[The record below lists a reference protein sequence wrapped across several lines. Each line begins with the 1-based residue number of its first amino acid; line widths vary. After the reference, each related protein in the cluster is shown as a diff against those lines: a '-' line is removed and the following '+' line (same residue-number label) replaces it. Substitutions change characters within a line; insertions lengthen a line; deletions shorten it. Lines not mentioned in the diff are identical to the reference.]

1 MEYFSV
7 GKEVLVTIYIPTFN
21 RLSLLK
27 RALSSV
33 INQTYQELE
42 IIIVDDCST
51 DGTQDFLKAISEQ
64 DKRIKYFLKDKNGGA
79 CESRNIAIQNATGEY
94 ITGLDDDDFFL
105 PDRIENFIN
114 NRNEDF
120 VILFDNPIIKT
131 NEDVVVNKQRKALNF
146 FKGKSFSYKDLL
158 IVNYIGNQVFIK
170 TKDLQEYGGFDKNMP
185 MWQDMECWFNILSN
199 TNGKALRLNSYSYV
213 VDISHELERISNF
226 KMNKGLAA
234 YHYFC
239 KKHDL
244 NEKDS
249 MLLFCHLYGYDRK
262 LIKLKPLFYKL
273 WCRFDLLTMLNTI
286 KNVFFYL
293 RK

>member
-1 MEYFSV
+1 MF
-7 GKEVLVTIYIPTFN
+7 KEKILVTVYIPTFN

-33 INQTYQELE
+33 ITQTYQDLE
-42 IIIVDDCST
+42 IIVVDDYST
-51 DGTQDFLKAISEQ
+51 DGTQDFLKTISEQ

-105 PDRIENFIN
+105 SDRIENFIN

-131 NEDVVVNKQRKALNF
+131 NEDVVVNKKRKALNF
-146 FKGKSFSYKDLL
+146 FKGKSFSYNDLL
-158 IVNYIGNQVFIK
+158 VVNYIGNQVFIK
-170 TKDLQEYGGFDKNMP
+170 TQDLQKYGGFDGNMP

-199 TNGKALRLNSYSYV
+199 ANGKALRLNSYSYV

-234 YHYFC
+234 YQYFC

-249 MLLFCHLYGYDRK
+249 MLLFCHLYEYDRK
-262 LIKLKPLFYKL
+262 LIKLKPLLFKL